1 MPLFAKKENQQT
13 QTAPETNI
21 VDIIAPAGVE
31 FGTNYFQLEQ
41 KFGRTIF
48 VFNYPQI
55 LNVGWLS
62 PVITLDKEM
71 NVSMFI
77 HPLETAVMLKDLTKK
92 TARVQSQISLQAEA
106 GKVRDPLLEAAIQNI
121 EGLRDQ
127 LQQGASKLFKFG
139 LYITF
144 FADSAKELNDVENEI
159 RALLETKQ
167 VYAKPA
173 IFQQEQ
179 GFVSSLPVNQD
190 QLGIHTGLD
199 SGSLSTTF
207 PFISSDLS
215 DNKGIL
221 YGVNRHNNSLIL
233 FDRFSLENANTVVFA
248 KSGAGK
254 SIAKREPVLIKDKKG
269 TIKLK
274 EIGVVVEKLIKR
286 NICQKIDDDLEGV
299 IDPGIFVYT
308 FNKKMKGEWSPVSVA
323 ARKEAPKTLY
333 KFTTASGREITT
345 TGDHNM
351 LVLRNG
357 KVIAAKSAEVKE
369 NEYVPL
375 SREIPEPEKSP
386 KYLNL
391 LKLLKNRRGIYVQG
405 AAPLLKQNCQILKKA
420 RINLKLDRYLYQYRD
435 NRSIPINYFWQI
447 LNYLK
452 TKPNQPL
459 LKKIFLNSGRHK
471 NKKEFILPALFEIKS
486 EFLRILGYIASEGAV
501 QKDIILISNTDPE
514 IIKDIEECLDKIGV
528 GYHYRPW
535 AIAVS
540 SRTFVELIKTVGLN
554 GKSDRKKV
562 PPFVFNLGN
571 KKTAEFLKSYF
582 EGDGGVERSSV
593 AACSKSQKL
602 ISELSYLL
610 LRYGII
616 SRIKPRRKT
625 ATNSGATGIYWHLT
639 ISGQKNLK
647 HFAQKIGF
655 VSLGKQRKLAGII
668 NKKFNTNVDIV
679 PTVDILLKE
688 IYQLFKPDH
697 QYFQL
702 SGIRSISPLRRG
714 IFNPSTEFLKE
725 TIIELEQR
733 LENLK
738 QLAPQI
744 NNLGT
749 LPSLASIIEQGE
761 NDKSLNGALWQE
773 LGHSWRLMKNQEVNP
788 GCQNVFRALQTISG
802 CQYNLLEIKNSIWS
816 AFKDLGISMKECHP
830 HLRSFLVD
838 TKPRS
843 SYAFLKQVSDY
854 LIEKYLKIGEKIAK
868 AEEKINTLKTLADSD
883 LFWDP
888 IVKIEKI
895 RNKDKYVY
903 DLTVDNEVFLAGQGG
918 MFVHNSYA
926 VKLEVLRSLM
936 HGADVIIVDPEKE
949 YKYLSETVGGS
960 FIDISLMSPHHLNP
974 FDLPLVGEDENPADV
989 LKSNVLNLV
998 GLLKIMLGG
1007 LTPEE
1012 DAILD
1017 KALTETYASRDI
1029 TEESDFN
1036 KITPPLMQDLYAVL
1050 AGMTG
1055 AEKLATRLEK
1065 FVSGTYA
1072 GFFNQPT
1079 NVRLDNQLVVFSIRD
1094 MEEELRPLAMY
1105 IILNYIWNIVRSER
1119 KKRIMVVDEAWWM
1132 MQHDDAASF
1141 LFGIA
1146 KRCRKYYLGL
1156 TTITQDVGDFMKSK
1170 YGKAIVTNSSLQLLM
1185 KQSPATIDI
1194 IQETFRLTE
1203 EEKLALLK
1211 CNVGEGIFFAGLK
1224 HAAIQVVA
1232 SYTED
1237 QIITSDPAQLLEIEQ
1252 AKKELAEEE

>member
-1 MPLFAKKENQQT
+1 MPLFAKKKEQQVQT
-13 QTAPETNI
+13 QESNLT
-21 VDIIAPAGVE
+21 DIIAPAGIE
-31 FGTNYFQLEQ
+31 FGSNYLQLEQ
-41 KFGRTIF
+41 KFARTIF
-48 VFNYPQI
+48 VFNYPQT

-71 NVSMFI
+71 NVSMFV
-77 HPLETAVMLKDLTKK
+77 HPLETAAVLKDLTKK

-106 GKVRDPLLEAAIQNI
+106 GKVRDPLLEAALQNI

-127 LQQGASKLFKFG
+127 LQQGAGKLFKFG

-144 FADSAKELNDVENEI
+144 FANSPKELNDAENEI
-159 RALLETKQ
+159 RALLETKL

-179 GFVSSLPVNQD
+179 GFISTLPINQD
-190 QLGIHTGLD
+190 QLGIHGSLD

-221 YGVNRHNNSLIL
+221 YGINRHNNSLIL
-233 FDRFSLENANTVVFA
+233 FDRFSLENANTVAFA

-254 SIAKREPVLIKDKKG
+254 SIAKCEPVLIKDKKG

-274 EIGVVVEKLIKR
+274 GIGAVVEKLIKR
-286 NICQKIDDDLEGV
+286 NGCQKIDDDLEGV

-405 AAPLLKQNCQILKKA
+405 AAFLLKQNCQILKKA
-420 RINLKLDRYLYQYRD
+420 RINPKLDRYLYQYRN

-452 TKPNQPL
+452 IKPNQPL
-459 LKKIFLNSGRHK
+459 LKKIRLNSSRNK
-471 NKKEFILPALFEIKS
+471 NRKEFTLPAYFKIKP

-501 QKDIILISNTDPE
+501 QKDIILISNLDAE
-514 IIKDIEECLDKIGV
+514 VIKDIEGCLNKLGV
-528 GYHYRPW
+528 GYHYRPG
-535 AIAVS
+535 AMDVS
-540 SRTFVELIKTVGLN
+540 SRLFVELIKSVGLN
-554 GKSDRKKV
+554 GKSDKKKIA
-562 PPFVFNLGN
+562 PFIFNQNN
-571 KKTAEFLKSYF
+571 KLTAEFLRAYF
-582 EGDGGVERSSV
+582 EGDGGVERNSV
-593 AACSKSQKL
+593 TACSKSRKL

-610 LRYGII
+610 SRYGVI
-616 SRIKPRRKT
+616 SRIKPRKKT

-639 ISGQKNLK
+639 ISGQKDLK

-655 VSLGKQRKLAGII
+655 VTKEKQRKLAGII
-668 NKKFNTNVDIV
+668 NKKSNTNVDVV
-679 PTVDILLKE
+679 PSVDAVLKE
-688 IYQLFKPDH
+688 IYQLFNPAH

-702 SGIRSISPLRRG
+702 SGIRSMSPLRQG
-714 IFNPSTEFLKE
+714 IFNPSPEFLRE
-725 TIIELEQR
+725 IIKELEQR

-738 QLAPQI
+738 QLSPQI
-744 NNLGT
+744 NKLET
-749 LPSLASIIEQGE
+749 LPSLALTTDGY
-761 NDKSLNGALWQE
+761 
-773 LGHSWRLMKNQEVNP
+773 NP
-788 GCQNVFRALQTISG
+788 S
-802 CQYNLLEIKNSIWS
+802 EIKNILWS
-816 AFKDLGISMKECHP
+816 SFKDLGLSMKDYHP
-830 HLRSFLVD
+830 SLRSFLK
-838 TKPRS
+838 KPTLSS
-843 SYAFLKQVSDY
+843 SYLLLKQASDY
-854 LIEKYLKIGEKIAK
+854 LTERYWDIREKIAK
-868 AEEKINTLKTLADSD
+868 AEEKIKTLKILADSD

-895 RNKDKYVY
+895 KNKDKYVY

-936 HGADVIIVDPEKE
+936 HGTDVIIVDPEKE

-960 FIDISLMSPHHLNP
+960 FIDISLMSSHHLNP
-974 FDLPLVGEDENPADV
+974 FDLPIIGEDENPADV
-989 LKSNVLNLV
+989 LKNNILNLV
-998 GLLKIMLGG
+998 GLLRIMLGG
-1007 LTPEE
+1007 LSPEE

-1029 TEESDFN
+1029 TQDSDFS

-1065 FVSGTYA
+1065 FVSGTYS

-1203 EEKLALLK
+1203 QEKHALLE

-1252 AKKELAEEE
+1252 AKKQLAEEE